1 MQETIDF
8 VFERTGEKIDYST
21 LEELS
26 NVNQLIP
33 VFLFSGHVGC
43 RVDGVIVYE
52 KMKAYFTHDDFF
64 MHKTKNYQSYSMYG
78 DCDAP
83 EWIEIDTPFT
93 IQRILKQQ
101 MTIHKV
107 FDEVFLFTQTPTPE
121 IGKLDAIKLSTI
133 DFDDVRFE
141 RNQLLGLFSNAN
153 KLKESPKKAD
163 DKSTLAPSELGE
175 YQKLLIT
182 YELFTPEK
190 IACLLT
196 DSNPA
201 YNHNNDNYN
210 ARLDMVSNAIDAGKL
225 NYINSKDEI
234 SAEQIKMWLKNNKI
248 VFEGFNDDL
257 SLEQSIQV
265 SQLQKRI
272 DDLESQ
278 LSKFQTAAPD
288 VVSIPFGKRID
299 LINKDLPQDERLK
312 ESYQIYSNDFS
323 FHEDKHPVNT
333 PDEMIERIQ
342 GLLKV
347 IKRKDSKILE
357 LEKQTNAPA
366 HAQAE
371 IDELKEQLNKANA
384 ELVAAKTATTAQP
397 FDWQN
402 MSEHIYPPELHLA
415 IMIWQRIYVD
425 NELKEKHI
433 PSHNGK
439 ASAIARKIGLNPKS
453 TLFNRVAM
461 IINTAKSKN
470 EQASLAEPLRAIEQ
484 LYMPPRKEKTTS

>member
-1 MQETIDF
+1 MSLKELLKHDDDKYIAVSDF
-8 VFERTGEKIDYST
+8 V
-21 LEELS
+21 ELIAS
-26 NVNQLIP
+26 HTSDNPDVVISYLARYTHFDGDFNIYLKYVN
-33 VFLFSGHVGC
+33 SGYINEWVLG
-43 RVDGVIVYE
+43 DLLANATVY
-52 KMKAYFTHDDFF
+52 DD
-64 MHKTKNYQSYSMYG
+64 
-78 DCDAP
+78 
-83 EWIEIDTPFT
+83 
-93 IQRILKQQ
+93 RIC
-101 MTIHKV
+101 T
-107 FDEVFLFTQTPTPE
+107 FDELTNIE
-121 IGKLDAIKLSTI
+121 H
-133 DFDDVRFE
+133 
-141 RNQLLGLFSNAN
+141 FSNAFF
-153 KLKESPKKAD
+153 LKSDVFNAEHIKALNLPLGQKK
-163 DKSTLAPSELGE
+163 PVNFELGE

-201 YNHNNDNYN
+201 YNHNNDDYN

-225 NYINSKDEI
+225 NYVNDKDEI
-234 SAEQIKMWLKNNKI
+234 SAEQIKIWLKNNKI
-248 VFEGFNDDL
+248 IFEGFNDDLSYL

-272 DDLESQ
+272 DELESQ

-357 LEKQTNAPA
+357 LEQQTNAPA

-371 IDELKEQLNKANA
+371 IDELKEQLSKASA
-384 ELVAAKTATTAQP
+384 ELAVAKTATTAQP
-397 FDWQN
+397 IDWQSIGGN
-402 MSEHIYPPELHLA
+402 ENIYPPELHLA
-415 IMIWQRIYVD
+415 LMIWQRIYLD
-425 NELKEKHI
+425 NELKNKHLNHHSDKFKVI
-433 PSHNGK
+433 ANKMNLKPNSSLGK
-439 ASAIARKIGLNPKS
+439 
-453 TLFNRVAM
+453 RVEM
-461 IINTAKSKN
+461 IINTARSKN
-470 EQASLAEPLRAIEQ
+470 EQASLADPLRAIEQ
-484 LYMPPRKEKTTS
+484 LYMPAKKEKVTS